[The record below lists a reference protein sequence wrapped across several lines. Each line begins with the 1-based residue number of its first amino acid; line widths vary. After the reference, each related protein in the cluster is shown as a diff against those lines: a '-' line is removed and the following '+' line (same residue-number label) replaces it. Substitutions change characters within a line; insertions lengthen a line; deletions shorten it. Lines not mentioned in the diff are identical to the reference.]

1 MTDVLKQK
9 IMLIFIFFVLLI
21 AIIGFLLLNRS
32 LAWFSLNNQISAG
45 GMKVEVL
52 YSDIC
57 ESINYYRGT
66 EMQLEGEGDD
76 LYNRYYF
83 SYDPAA
89 LDFKKLDTDTA
100 PERDAFTTP
109 IQMLEYSDLT
119 GSCQIL
125 IELKMIISMTKWVT
139 EMHTICIWMSKCV
152 NTAYFFGF
160 CRSC

>member
-9 IMLIFIFFVLLI
+9 IMLIFISFVLLI
-21 AIIGFLLLNRS
+21 AIIGFLLLNQS

-125 IELKMIISMTKWVT
+125 MELKMKNPGTYKIGVST
-139 EMHTICIWMSKCV
+139 ETE
-152 NTAYFFGF
+152 
-160 CRSC
+160 